1 MKKEPKAALGR
12 REFLRALGAGATV
25 AAASAA
31 PLASEARADTES
43 NDEKRKARY
52 RETEEVKTFYRVNRY
67 PS

>member
-1 MKKEPKAALGR
+1 MNEKKTKLGR
-12 REFLRALGAGATV
+12 REFLRAMGAGAGL

-31 PLASEARADTES
+31 PLATSAKADTEN

-52 RETEEVKTFYRVNRY
+52 KETDHVKTFYRVNRY